1 MRRLAPAV
9 AIALLFLAACAPQE
23 GKTPE
28 TSTFLGGSQGL
39 TLQFVQ
45 LRSEVFDGGNDP
57 FDVVVRLENK
67 GEWVVSA
74 AKAKVRLAGIN
85 PSEFGKN
92 PEDFALSPPDDLPAV
107 TRESRS
113 TPLDVEFRNLNYLA
127 QVSGAALPPF
137 PLVATA
143 CYSYGTEAVS
153 RLCVRKDLLKDD
165 IGLCTVEEPKT
176 TADSGAPVHVV
187 NFQEQ
192 RRGKD
197 RVAFIFDVRH
207 VGAGAVY
214 ELGSQCASRPMQN
227 KVRVKVDTRIP
238 GLSCSFATGSGTEGT
253 VNLVD
258 GVKTVTCTQPIQNLG
273 DYEQPVNIEL
283 EYDYEDS
290 ITGQLTVKHA
300 GE

>member
-1 MRRLAPAV
+1 MRRLAPAA
-9 AIALLFLAACAPQE
+9 AIFLLLLAACQPSEEAPGE
-23 GKTPE
+23 VE
-28 TSTFLGGSQGL
+28 TFLGGSQGL
-39 TLQFVQ
+39 ALQFTQ

-67 GEWVVSA
+67 GEWDVPA
-74 AKAKVRLAGIN
+74 PKAKVRLAGIN

-92 PEDFALSPPDDLPAV
+92 PEDFALAPPDDLPAV

-113 TPLDVEFRNLNYLA
+113 NPIDVEFRNLNYLA
-127 QVSGAALPPF
+127 QVTGAALPPF

-143 CYSYGTEAVS
+143 CYSYGTDAVS
-153 RLCVRKDLLKDD
+153 RICVRKDLLKKDV
-165 IGLCTVEEPKT
+165 GLCTVEEPKT
-176 TADSGAPVHVV
+176 VADSGAPVHVV

-192 RRGKD
+192 ARGRD

-207 VGAGAVY
+207 VGKGAVY
-214 ELGSQCASRPMQN
+214 ELGSQCASRQMQN
-227 KVRVKVDTRIP
+227 KVRVKVDSRIP
-238 GLSCSFATGSGTEGT
+238 GLSCSFATGTGTEGAVT
-253 VNLVD
+253 LVD

-273 DYEQPVNIEL
+273 DYEQPVNIQL

-290 ITGQLTVKHA
+290 ITGQLTVKHV